1 MPKLFVK
8 KGFGIFKIIPHPK
21 FGKVIA
27 NNNTKPRRT
36 KFFFLLR
43 RGFFFEHCCIFFVQ
57 ISRRKKYMVS
67 FYFRQLIGNKKVLSV
82 RYFGAKKHCKYSTT
96 LTLQQLFGNNN
107 NI

>member
-36 KFFFLLR
+36 KFFFYS
-43 RGFFFEHCCIFFVQ
+43 GE
-57 ISRRKKYMVS
+57 VS
-67 FYFRQLIGNKKVLSV
+67 FLNIAAFFLCKLAGGKNIWFRFISDN
-82 RYFGAKKHCKYSTT
+82 
-96 LTLQQLFGNNN
+96 
-107 NI
+107 